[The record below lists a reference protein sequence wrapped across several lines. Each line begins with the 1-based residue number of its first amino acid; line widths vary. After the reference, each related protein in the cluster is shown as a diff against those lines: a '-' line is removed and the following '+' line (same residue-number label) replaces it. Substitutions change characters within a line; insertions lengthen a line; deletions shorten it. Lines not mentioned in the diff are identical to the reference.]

1 MTTIDTPSTSPSS
14 PQQTSQQ
21 TPQQTPQQNPVVDL
35 REQPLEA
42 LRLAYDERWRLVAGE
57 SAPGAAA
64 EALSRNTAEITALER
79 RCRPQPSVL
88 VRRTTPD
95 PSVFLG

>member
-14 PQQTSQQ
+14 PQQTS
-21 TPQQTPQQNPVVDL
+21 QQTPQQNPVVDL